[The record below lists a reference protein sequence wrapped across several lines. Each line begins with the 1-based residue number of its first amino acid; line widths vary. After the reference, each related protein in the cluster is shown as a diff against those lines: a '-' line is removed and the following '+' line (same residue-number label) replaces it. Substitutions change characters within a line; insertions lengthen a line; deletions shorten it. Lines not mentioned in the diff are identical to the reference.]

1 MSESCLNAGR
11 GGRRGRER
19 DSKALSRVC
28 ARRAA
33 LALPGR
39 AREGA
44 RGPEAR
50 AGPRVLVGAR
60 MQRGEPGGR
69 LGSASAAR
77 PRRLAELRLGP
88 GGARRER
95 RGRAAGGA
103 PVRAAVRLHVTA
115 APSPA
120 RPGSGAFCA
129 WEFCASSVPSAAA
142 GGDRPSE
149 KLPGR
154 RGQGGCGGREG
165 DSRGWGVNAALD
177 CLSLSFSADLS
188 QLSFPHRDSEGW
200 IARRRGGR
208 SRPSNCLRS
217 RVEQS

>member
-60 MQRGEPGGR
+60 MQRGAPGGR

-77 PRRLAELRLGP
+77 LRRLAELRLGP

-95 RGRAAGGA
+95 SGRAGGGA

-129 WEFCASSVPSAAA
+129 WERRPVAALISAPGF
-142 GGDRPSE
+142 GGMDCP
-149 KLPGR
+149 PR
-154 RGQGGCGGREG
+154 RGQVSASELLAFPGGTILVFLSEAAINILLALADSG
-165 DSRGWGVNAALD
+165 DRGWAFH
-177 CLSLSFSADLS
+177 SHFSVRSDLREVRMDVKK
-188 QLSFPHRDSEGW
+188 QL
-200 IARRRGGR
+200 RRLL
-208 SRPSNCLRS
+208 CK
-217 RVEQS
+217 